1 MASERMLA
9 RTTMTAA
16 FHRMKA
22 RIRRSRC
29 SSPGNS
35 GSASEGMVLTYGVDT
50 VTGKS
55 TWDRR
60 ARSSTR
66 ISR

>member
-1 MASERMLA
+1 
-9 RTTMTAA
+9 MTAA

-22 RIRRSRC
+22 RMRRSRS

-35 GSASEGMVLTYGVDT
+35 GSASEGIEFTYGVDT
-50 VTGKS
+50 VGGKS
-55 TWDRR
+55 TCDRR
-60 ARSSTR
+60 ACSSTR

>member
-35 GSASEGMVLTYGVDT
+35 GSAEDGIELT
-50 VTGKS
+50 
-55 TWDRR
+55 
-60 ARSSTR
+60 
-66 ISR
+66 

>member
-1 MASERMLA
+1 MASERTLA

-22 RIRRSRC
+22 RIRRSRY

-35 GSASEGMVLTYGVDT
+35 GSASDGMVLTYGVDT
-50 VTGKS
+50 VAGKS
-55 TWDRR
+55 TCVWR
-60 ARSSTR
+60 ARSRTR